1 MARKQLHWQIFPSFL
16 LITLLSL
23 AAVSWY
29 GSTAYR
35 QNYFDAIGTDL
46 EARGHLVL
54 PQISPLIEQGN
65 RSEIDVLCKRL
76 GESSS
81 TRITVVLPTGEVLGD
96 SGEEPSE
103 MENHGARPEVRRA
116 FEGRVGSSIRHSATV
131 NHRMMYVALPVR
143 YGNAIIGVVRTS
155 IPVTSI
161 EDTMAE
167 IYRRIAL
174 GGLII
179 ALLAAVLSLWLSRR
193 ISRPLEELK
202 KGAQRFAAG
211 ELDIRLPVDPSSE
224 ELGSLAETLNRMA
237 TELDDRIRAV
247 LRQKN
252 EQTAVLAS
260 MVEGVVAVDSEQR
273 LININQAA
281 AGMFGVDLSRAGDKP
296 ISTVIDNRMLHDFI
310 LRILGGRRAID
321 AEIVLDD
328 GQKILQ
334 CQGTPLLDAQ
344 GNFIGALAVFHDQTR
359 LRKLEDLRREF
370 VSNVSHALKTPITT
384 IKGFVETLLDGDLDE
399 QEDTRKFLGII
410 SKHSDRLNAI
420 IEDLLS
426 LSRIEREEESAGIEL
441 VPGSVDVVLMAA
453 VQACELKARDKN
465 ITLELAC
472 DSTIRARINPPLLEQ
487 ALVNLIDNAVKYSDP
502 GSVVGIEAVSAGQ
515 EIRIEVLDRGCGIP
529 TGHHERIFER
539 FYRVDKARSR
549 NLGGTGLGLA
559 IVKHIAVTHSGS
571 VSVQSAPGKGSTFTI
586 HLPSP

>member
-1 MARKQLHWQIFPSFL
+1 MHWQIFPSFL

-35 QNYFDAIGTDL
+35 QNYFESIGGDL

-54 PQISPLIEQGN
+54 PQIRPLLEFGGG
-65 RSEIDVLCKRL
+65 RGEIDALCKRL
-76 GESSS
+76 GRSSS
-81 TRITVVLPTGEVLGD
+81 TRITVVLPSGKVLGD
-96 SGEEPSE
+96 SKEEPSK
-103 MENHGARPEVRRA
+103 MENHGARPEIRRA
-116 FEGRVGSSIRHSATV
+116 FEGSVGSSIRHSTTV
-131 NHRMMYVALPVR
+131 NQKMMYVALPMQR
-143 YGNAIIGVVRTS
+143 GRAIIGVVRTS

-161 EDTMAE
+161 EDTMAQ

-174 GGLII
+174 GGVVI

-211 ELDIRLPVDPSSE
+211 ELDLKLPVDGSSE

-237 TELDDRIRAV
+237 EELDDRISAV

-273 LININQAA
+273 LLNINQAA
-281 AGMFGVDLSRAGDKP
+281 ANMFGVDPARAGNKP

-310 LRILGGRRAID
+310 LRILGGRQAID
-321 AEIVLDD
+321 GEIVLDE
-328 GQKILQ
+328 GEMILQ

-370 VSNVSHALKTPITT
+370 VSNVSHELKTPITT
-384 IKGFVETLLDGDLDE
+384 IKGFVETLLDGNLDE
-399 QEDTRKFLGII
+399 PEDTRKFLGII
-410 SKHSDRLNAI
+410 YKHSDRLNAI
-420 IEDLLS
+420 IDDLLS
-426 LSRIEREEESAGIEL
+426 LSRIEREEELAGIEL
-441 VPGSVDVVLMAA
+441 EPGSVGDVLLAA

-465 ITLELAC
+465 ISLELTCGSAL
-472 DSTIRARINPPLLEQ
+472 RARINPPLLEQ
-487 ALVNLIDNAVKYSDP
+487 AVVNLIDNAIKYSDP
-502 GSVVGIEAVSAGQ
+502 GGAVGIDSASAGQ
-515 EIRIEVLDRGCGIP
+515 EVRIRVIDRGCGIP
-529 TGHHERIFER
+529 AGHHERIFER

-571 VSVQSAPGKGSTFTI
+571 VSVQSAPGQGSTFTL
-586 HLPSP
+586 HLPIS

>member
-1 MARKQLHWQIFPSFL
+1 
-16 LITLLSL
+16 
-23 AAVSWY
+23 
-29 GSTAYR
+29 
-35 QNYFDAIGTDL
+35 
-46 EARGHLVL
+46 
-54 PQISPLIEQGN
+54 
-65 RSEIDVLCKRL
+65 
-76 GESSS
+76 
-81 TRITVVLPTGEVLGD
+81 
-96 SGEEPSE
+96 
-103 MENHGARPEVRRA
+103 
-116 FEGRVGSSIRHSATV
+116 
-131 NHRMMYVALPVR
+131 MMYVALPVQS
-143 YGNAIIGVVRTS
+143 GNAIIGVVRTS

-174 GGLII
+174 GGVVI

-202 KGAQRFAAG
+202 RGAQRFAAG
-211 ELDIRLPVDPSSE
+211 ELDLKLPVDGSSE

-237 TELDDRIRAV
+237 ADLDDRISAV

-273 LININQAA
+273 LLNINQAA
-281 AGMFGVDLSRAGDKP
+281 AGMFGVDPAGAGNRP

-310 LRILGGRRAID
+310 LRILGGRQAID
-321 AEIVLDD
+321 AEIVLDE

-370 VSNVSHALKTPITT
+370 VSNVSHELKTPITT

-420 IEDLLS
+420 IDDLLS

-441 VPGSVDVVLMAA
+441 EPGGVGEVLLAA

-465 ITLELAC
+465 ISLELTC
-472 DSTIRARINPPLLEQ
+472 DSELKARINPPLLEQ
-487 ALVNLIDNAVKYSDP
+487 AVVNLIGNAVKYSDP
-502 GSVVGIEAVSAGQ
+502 GGTVGIDAASVGQ
-515 EIRIEVLDRGCGIP
+515 EVRIRVIDRGCGIP
-529 TGHHERIFER
+529 LAHHERIFER

-571 VSVQSAPGKGSTFTI
+571 VSVQSAPGKGSTFTL
-586 HLPSP
+586 HLPVS